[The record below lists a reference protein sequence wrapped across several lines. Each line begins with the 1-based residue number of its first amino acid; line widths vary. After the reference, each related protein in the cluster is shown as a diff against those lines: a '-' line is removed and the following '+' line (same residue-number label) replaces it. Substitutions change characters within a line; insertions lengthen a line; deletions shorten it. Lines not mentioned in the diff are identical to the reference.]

1 MEKEKNP
8 LLTYAIVD
16 ASAPAEVLQNVENVI
31 SSYGRRIRKGFV
43 LTPHGVSNIIFFE
56 VKKKRCQIVD
66 VLAKLAEMYGLYPMY
81 VMQEG
86 KCHLP
91 KNPTET
97 KWYLVDEVRMTM
109 PVMTE
114 EEFEQF
120 KADCMHTLKERYR
133 EDSVFV
139 KLFVYRGKYGV
150 VHVMAFNTERDPLY
164 TGMDIGVAG
173 WNGAMAKVEA
183 ELRPEGVEHKRVRYT
198 NL

>member
-1 MEKEKNP
+1 MEKGKNP
-8 LLTYAIVD
+8 LQTYAIVD
-16 ASAPAEVLQNVENVI
+16 ASAPAEVLQEVESVI
-31 SSYGRRIRKGFV
+31 SIYGRRIRRGFV
-43 LTPHGVSNIIFFE
+43 LTPHGVNKIIFFE
-56 VKKKRCQIVD
+56 VKKKHCQIVD
-66 VLAKLAEMYGLYPMY
+66 VLAKLAEMYDLYPMY

-97 KWYLVDEVRMTM
+97 KWYLVDEVKMTM

-120 KADCMHTLKERYR
+120 KSSCMHVLKERYR
-133 EDSVFV
+133 EDHVFI

-150 VHVMAFNTERDPLY
+150 VHVMAFNSERDPLY
-164 TGMDIGVAG
+164 TGMDIGVPG
-173 WNGAMAKVEA
+173 WKDAMVKVEA
-183 ELRPEGVEHKRVRYT
+183 EFKTEEVQRMCVRYT